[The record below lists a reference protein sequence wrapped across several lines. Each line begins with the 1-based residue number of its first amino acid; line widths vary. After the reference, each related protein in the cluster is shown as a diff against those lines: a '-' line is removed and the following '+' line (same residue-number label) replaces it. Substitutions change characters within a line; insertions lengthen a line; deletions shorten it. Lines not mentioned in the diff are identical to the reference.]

1 MNLYFIQI
9 DYTLGNNA
17 TTLTFGV
24 QRRAPTAG
32 AAIAAATAAFQ
43 AVSNVRTSDEG
54 HPPTY
59 VPYIKITEVTAT
71 LIPNV

>member
-17 TTLTFGV
+17 TELTFGV

-32 AAIAAATAAFQ
+32 AAIAAASAAFQ
-43 AVSNVRTSDEG
+43 AVSNVRTPDQSN
-54 HPPTY
+54 PPNY
-59 VPYIKITEVTAT
+59 IPYIKITEVTAT
-71 LIPNV
+71 LVPNV

>member
-17 TTLTFGV
+17 TELTFGV

-32 AAIAAATAAFQ
+32 AAIAAASAAFQ
-43 AVSNVRTSDEG
+43 AVSNVRTPDQSN
-54 HPPTY
+54 PPNY
-59 VPYIKITEVTAT
+59 IPYIKITEVTTT
-71 LIPNV
+71 LVPNV